1 MQRSYLELPRALL
14 RAGVTLGLTLLAA
27 SELHAA
33 TVVALGASQTQ
44 GKGVSREDAFP
55 AQLKALLKSKGI
67 DVTVRNA
74 GKNGDTAHHML
85 RRLDHLLDPDTPV
98 VILQP
103 GSNDARKGRGDETE
117 ANVGA
122 MVQELRSRH
131 IRVVMV
137 PNRMFQNL
145 PKGPDGQHL
154 TVEGYSEPA
163 HELLQGKRSTQARVI
178 PRDC

>member
-74 GKNGDTAHHML
+74 GKTATRHTICCVDSTISL
-85 RRLDHLLDPDTPV
+85 TPIHRSSFCSQAQTTRGKV
-98 VILQP
+98 VATRQRPMSVPWCRNSGHDIF
-103 GSNDARKGRGDETE
+103 GS
-117 ANVGA
+117 
-122 MVQELRSRH
+122 
-131 IRVVMV
+131 
-137 PNRMFQNL
+137 
-145 PKGPDGQHL
+145 
-154 TVEGYSEPA
+154 
-163 HELLQGKRSTQARVI
+163 
-178 PRDC
+178 